1 MTGLEAR
8 KVESIALLADAPA
21 DKPDML
27 PNAAAIHAQKIAK
40 PTEALSRFPRRRHRA

>member
-8 KVESIALLADAPA
+8 KVEFTALPADAPA

-40 PTEALSRFPRRRHRA
+40 PTEARSPLLRRQYRA